1 MHISAMSMRSTGM
14 CWDSGMKVQLTGKK
28 TDDLTTKICLKLAKD
43 QSAKTFVDLSLEKH
57 IEGRVKFN

>member
-1 MHISAMSMRSTGM
+1 MHIGATSIRSTEV
-14 CWDSGMKVQLTGKK
+14 CWDSGMKVPLTGKK

-43 QSAKTFVDLSLEKH
+43 QSAKAFVDLSSEKH